1 MSDNATRNSA
11 SEELIDVV
19 LPCYNAAEWID
30 EFVQGLLTH
39 DNVNWRL
46 IARDDGS
53 KDGTL
58 ALLKGWQE
66 KLGAR
71 MLLLDPDAPKNL
83 GLIGNYDA
91 VLAATTADWVLTA
104 DPDDVWLP
112 ARLPLTVAALK
123 RVEAECGV
131 NVPVAVCTDAMVV
144 DGQLNPVAPSFW
156 RWSKARPL
164 ATPSLPRMAMDS
176 VALGS
181 TMAVNRALLE
191 KALPLPTGAAYQD
204 WWMALVAVAFG
215 RFVALPE
222 VTIKYRRHGEN
233 ATKDPLSVTL
243 GKRLSRLSNAPA
255 AVRARLDYLLR
266 QAGRQA
272 GTFATRYEATLDE
285 ANLAALKRLSA
296 LPDAPVLAKRLWILR
311 HGLWFSSYTKN
322 IGLLMFI

>member
-1 MSDNATRNSA
+1 MFDKTIGKST

-30 EFVQGLLTH
+30 EFVEGLLPH

-58 ALLKGWQE
+58 ALLRGWQE
-66 KLGAR
+66 RLGTR

-91 VLAATTADWVLTA
+91 VLAAATAHWVMTA

-112 ARLPLTVAALK
+112 TRLPLTLAALEK
-123 RVEAECGV
+123 AEAECGADT
-131 NVPVAVCTDAMVV
+131 PIAVCTDAMVV
-144 DGQLNPVAPSFW
+144 DSQLNPVAPSFW

-164 ATPSLPRMAMDS
+164 ATPRLPRMAMDS

-191 KALPLPTGAAYQD
+191 KALPLPAGAAYQD

-215 RFVALPE
+215 RFIALPE
-222 VTIKYRRHGEN
+222 VTIKYRRHGDN

-243 GKRLSRLSNAPA
+243 GKRLARLSGAPA

-266 QAGRQA
+266 QAGKQA
-272 GTFATRYEATLDE
+272 GTFAARYEDTLDE
-285 ANLAALKRLSA
+285 ASLDALRRLSA
-296 LPDAPVLAKRLWILR
+296 IPDAPPLIKRLWILR
-311 HGLWFSSYTKN
+311 HGLWFSSNTKN
-322 IGLLMFI
+322 IGLLMFV

>member
-1 MSDNATRNSA
+1 MSDNATGNLA
-11 SEELIDVV
+11 PDLLIDVV

-30 EFVQGLLTH
+30 EFVEGLLTH
-39 DNVNWRL
+39 DDVNWRL

-66 KLGAR
+66 KLGIR

-91 VLAATTADWVLTA
+91 VLAATTARWVLTA

-112 ARLPLTVAALK
+112 TRLPLTLAALK
-123 RVEAECGV
+123 QTEAECGAGI
-131 NVPVAVCTDAMVV
+131 PVAVCTDAIVV
-144 DGQLNPVAPSFW
+144 DGQLNPVAGSFW
-156 RWSKARPL
+156 RWSKAKPL
-164 ATPSLPRMAMDS
+164 TVPRLPRMAMDS

-191 KALPLPTGAAYQD
+191 KALPLPAGAAYQD

-243 GKRLSRLSNAPA
+243 GTRLAKLSVAPT

-272 GTFATRYEATLDE
+272 GTFAARYEDTLDE
-285 ANLAALKRLSA
+285 ASLDALSRLSA
-296 LPDAPVLAKRLWILR
+296 LPDGPPLAKRLWILR
-311 HGLWFSSYTKN
+311 HGLWFSSNAKN
-322 IGLLMFI
+322 IGLLMFV

>member
-1 MSDNATRNSA
+1 MSNNPTRNSA
-11 SEELIDVV
+11 SGELIDVV

-30 EFVQGLLTH
+30 EFVKGLLTH
-39 DNVNWRL
+39 DNVDWRL

-66 KLGAR
+66 KLGTR

-83 GLIGNYDA
+83 GLIGNYDV
-91 VLAATTADWVLTA
+91 VLAATTANWVLTA

-112 ARLPLTVAALK
+112 THLPLTLTVLK
-123 RVEAECGV
+123 QAETKFGSD
-131 NVPVAVCTDAMVV
+131 VPVAVCTDAMVV
-144 DGQLNPVAPSFW
+144 DGQLNLVAPSFW

-164 ATPSLPRMAMDS
+164 VNPSLPRMAMDS

-181 TMAVNRALLE
+181 TMAVNRALLN
-191 KALPLPTGAAYQD
+191 KALPLPVGAAYQD

-215 RFVALPE
+215 QFVALPD

-233 ATKDPLSVTL
+233 ATKDPLLVTL
-243 GKRLSRLSNAPA
+243 GTRLAKLRAAPA

-266 QAGRQA
+266 QAGQQA
-272 GTFATRYEATLDE
+272 GIFAVRYAASLD
-285 ANLAALKRLSA
+285 APNLTALRCLSA
-296 LPDAPVLAKRLWILR
+296 LPDASPLAKRQWILR
-311 HGLWFSSYTKN
+311 HGLWFSSQAKN
-322 IGLLMFI
+322 LGLLMFV